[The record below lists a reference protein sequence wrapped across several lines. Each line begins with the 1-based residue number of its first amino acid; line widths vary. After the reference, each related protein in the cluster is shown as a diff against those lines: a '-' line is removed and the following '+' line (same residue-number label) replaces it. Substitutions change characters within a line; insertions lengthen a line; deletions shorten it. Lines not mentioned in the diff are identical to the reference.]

1 MKLKLGTTE
10 IRISATVLL
19 MPVLTLIAGLF
30 TEYAA
35 VFFSMLLHELSHIA
49 VACLYGVS
57 TEMFS
62 ISVLGFSAAL
72 QISRCSRRELVFIYS
87 AGPAVNLLFFF
98 AALILEHILPG
109 EQRFVSLL
117 AMSNLFMGLF
127 NLLPVMP
134 LDGGRLIYELLSGSI
149 GSNKAGR
156 TVRALAW
163 FVSVMLTAAG
173 VYQFLITTYNV
184 SLVIIGLYIMI
195 ALRTARL
202 ESALMSIREIIYRR
216 SKLVRRGIYAA
227 RDLVVMRDTLLRESL
242 KSMDFDR
249 FHIVYVL
256 DDDLHIIGTYTENEI
271 MDALAEHDEELTF
284 GQLADIRKKS
294 ENP

>member
-1 MKLKLGTTE
+1 
-10 IRISATVLL
+10 
-19 MPVLTLIAGLF
+19 
-30 TEYAA
+30 
-35 VFFSMLLHELSHIA
+35 
-49 VACLYGVS
+49 
-57 TEMFS
+57 
-62 ISVLGFSAAL
+62 
-72 QISRCSRRELVFIYS
+72 
-87 AGPAVNLLFFF
+87 
-98 AALILEHILPG
+98 
-109 EQRFVSLL
+109 
-117 AMSNLFMGLF
+117 
-127 NLLPVMP
+127 MP